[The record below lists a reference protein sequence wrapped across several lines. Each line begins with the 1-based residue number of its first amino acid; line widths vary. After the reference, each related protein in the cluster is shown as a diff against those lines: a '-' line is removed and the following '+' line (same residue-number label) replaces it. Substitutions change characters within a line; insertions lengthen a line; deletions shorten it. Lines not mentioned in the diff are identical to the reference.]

1 MNLPKRYVPK
11 KLTDKDKKKQQ
22 HEIKK
27 SRRSYKKGKY
37 YTRKKVKSFKSK
49 ESAHVIKAK
58 KIYNIKNISASRNL
72 AKKTGCS
79 ISALKQIVKK
89 GQGAYYSSGSRPNQ
103 TGHSWGRARLA
114 STITGGKASAVDY
127 KILEL
132 GCKHNSKALK
142 LAKRAKKTHG
152 HGTRRVPKHK
162 GGKRKKKTT
171 HKKRNKRKS
180 KKSNDGRS
188 SQYEHP
194 AKRHKFDNTSED
206 IQLENDN
213 TFNEETRVSILNGD
227 HQHDTGTVFSILENG
242 RYEVYLDNFGG
253 EVLFTQDQLEILHDG
268 GRRRKKRS
276 KTKKLRSTKM
286 KEGIVRFKV
295 GPGDKKYT
303 AYIENKKTK
312 KVRVLHFGHKD
323 YEQYKDR
330 TNLGLYSSRNH
341 GNKKRQENY
350 YNRHSGEKNR
360 RKAIEKEKKQSNGY
374 YTPKILSHIYLW

>member
-114 STITGGKASAVDY
+114 STITGGKAAAVDY
-127 KILEL
+127 KILET

-142 LAKRAKKTHG
+142 LAKRAKKSHG

-162 GGKRKKKTT
+162 GGKRIKKSTHKRYHKKK
-171 HKKRNKRKS
+171 S
-180 KKSNDGRS
+180 
-188 SQYEHP
+188 
-194 AKRHKFDNTSED
+194 
-206 IQLENDN
+206 
-213 TFNEETRVSILNGD
+213 
-227 HQHDTGTVFSILENG
+227 
-242 RYEVYLDNFGG
+242 
-253 EVLFTQDQLEILHDG
+253 
-268 GRRRKKRS
+268 
-276 KTKKLRSTKM
+276 KKLRSTKM

-303 AYIENKKTK
+303 AYVENKKTK